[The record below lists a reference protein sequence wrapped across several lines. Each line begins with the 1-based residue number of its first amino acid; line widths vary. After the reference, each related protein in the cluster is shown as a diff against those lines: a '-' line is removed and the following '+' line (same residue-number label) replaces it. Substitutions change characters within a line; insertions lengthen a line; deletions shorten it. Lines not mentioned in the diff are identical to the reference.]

1 MARLQVAGRLRQGP
15 EVVDFE
21 RAATFTKPEKR
32 GLERRR
38 LNIMGSNSLASWKLV
53 PLGAV
58 ALATPI
64 SLF

>member
-1 MARLQVAGRLRQGP
+1 MARLQVAGRLRQVP

-38 LNIMGSNSLASWKLV
+38 LNIMERAKLV
-53 PLGAV
+53 PFGAV

>member
-1 MARLQVAGRLRQGP
+1 MARLQVAGRLRQVP

-21 RAATFTKPEKR
+21 RAATFTKPGEAPAKHH
-32 GLERRR
+32 GT
-38 LNIMGSNSLASWKLV
+38 GSNSLASWKLV